1 MSAQATISIY
11 SKIIDRT
18 KGDHFPTKKELLDDL
33 TDKGFKLGSRQFD
46 RHLDALR
53 SDFGIAIEYDKFK
66 KGYFI
71 NNEGKKDLD
80 AFINFLELVISSN
93 ILVESLKDW
102 KNAKDYI
109 SFESI
114 GNLKGIEHLNL
125 LLDAVKNK
133 KLISFS
139 HQSFNTDTVMDYYT
153 APYLLKE
160 YQNRWYVIGLILLTE
175 NGQVKNE
182 SVGELRTFGIDRMS
196 DLKLLE
202 AHFIPDPKINPQK
215 NFEHVIGLYYSDL
228 DAEDVILSFTP
239 QQGNYI
245 RTLPLHHSQKILQD
259 DDEEFRIKLFVVPN
273 YELRQKI
280 LMLGDSVEVI
290 EPDWFREEVIEEIRK
305 ALGLYL

>member
-1 MSAQATISIY
+1 MSTQATISIY

-18 KGDHFPTKKELLDDL
+18 KDDHFPTKKELLDDL

-46 RHLDALR
+46 RYLDALR

-71 NNEGKKDLD
+71 NAEGKKDLD
-80 AFINFLELVISSN
+80 AFINFLELIITSN
-93 ILVESLKDW
+93 ILADTFKDW

-114 GNLKGIEHLNL
+114 GNLKGIEHLNI

-133 KLISFS
+133 KLIRFS
-139 HQSFNTDTVMDYYT
+139 HAGFEADEVIEYSIN
-153 APYLLKE
+153 PYLLKE
-160 YQNRWYVIGLILLTE
+160 YQNRWYIIGIPE
-175 NGQVKNE
+175 GKK
-182 SVGELRTFGIDRMS
+182 ELRTFGIDRMS
-196 DLKLLE
+196 NLKVLDV
-202 AHFIPDPKINPQK
+202 HFIPNPKINPRK

-228 DAEDVILSFTP
+228 EPEDVILSFTP

-245 RTLPLHHSQKILQD
+245 RTLPLHHSQVILQD

-273 YELRQKI
+273 FELKQKI

-290 EPDWFREEVIEEIRK
+290 EPALFREEVIEAIGN
-305 ALGLYL
+305 ALEKYRL